1 MLISS
6 LRGHHKVL
14 KVNHLGGLT
23 TMFRTTI
30 SGRSLLPALFL
41 GLSLLA
47 APAGAT
53 IMGPGQITAST
64 TIPSQGGFTI
74 DQICD
79 GLLTA
84 PGWFN
89 GFAVNPGIIGTIH
102 LDFATPQAL
111 GDFVLWN
118 DVNVASEG
126 ISQFRLDF
134 FDAANAPLGS
144 SPVFVG
150 PINSIAPAIYPF
162 VVVEN
167 VKRVDL
173 VVLTLNPS
181 PRLEVREVAFN
192 WSDVVASEPST
203 FGGVKALFR

>member
-1 MLISS
+1 MH
-6 LRGHHKVL
+6 RTFA
-14 KVNHLGGLT
+14 LG
-23 TMFRTTI
+23 R
-30 SGRSLLPALFL
+30 LLPALLLCFVL
-41 GLSLLA
+41 GAL
-47 APAGAT
+47 PAGAT

-64 TIPSQGGFTI
+64 TIPSWGGFTI

-79 GLLTA
+79 GILVV
-84 PGWFN
+84 PGWYN
-89 GFAVNPGIIGTIH
+89 GFAVNPGLVGTIH
-102 LDFATPQAL
+102 LDLTTPAAL

-134 FDAANAPLGS
+134 FDAANLPLGS

-150 PINSIAPAIYPF
+150 PIGQTAPAIYPF
-162 VVVEN
+162 AVVTN

-181 PRLEVREVAFN
+181 PRLEIREVAFN
-192 WSDVVASEPST
+192 WSDVVATETST
-203 FGGVKALFR
+203 YGAVKALFR

>member
-1 MLISS
+1 MHRISAAA
-6 LRGHHKVL
+6 LRSV
-14 KVNHLGGLT
+14 
-23 TMFRTTI
+23 
-30 SGRSLLPALFL
+30 SALLL
-41 GLSLLA
+41 GLALAA
-47 APAGAT
+47 APAGAMIT
-53 IMGPGQITAST
+53 GPGQITAST
-64 TIPSQGGFTI
+64 TIPSWGGFTI

-79 GLLTA
+79 GILVV
-84 PGWFN
+84 PGWYN
-89 GFAVNPGIIGTIH
+89 GFAVDPGLIGTIH
-102 LDFATPQAL
+102 LEFPTPQAL

-150 PINSIAPAIYPF
+150 PIGQVAPAVYTF
-162 VVVEN
+162 ATVEN

-181 PRLEVREVAFN
+181 PRLEIREVAFN
-192 WSDVVASEPST
+192 WSDVVATQAST
-203 FGGVKALFR
+203 YGSVKALFR

>member
-1 MLISS
+1 ML
-6 LRGHHKVL
+6 H
-14 KVNHLGGLT
+14 
-23 TMFRTTI
+23 TI
-30 SGRSLLPALFL
+30 ASRRARIPALL
-41 GLSLLA
+41 LVLVLLA
-47 APAGAT
+47 APAGAMV
-53 IMGPGQITAST
+53 MGPGQITAST
-64 TIPSQGGFTI
+64 TIPSWGGFTI

-79 GLLTA
+79 GILTV

-89 GFAVNPGIIGTIH
+89 GFAVNPGIVGTIH

-134 FDAANAPLGS
+134 FNASNAPIGS

-162 VVVEN
+162 PVVEN

-173 VVLTLNPS
+173 VVLSLNPS
-181 PRLEVREVAFN
+181 PRLEIREVAFN
-192 WSDVVASEPST
+192 WSDVVPSERST

>member
-1 MLISS
+1 MIHISAS
-6 LRGHHKVL
+6 R
-14 KVNHLGGLT
+14 
-23 TMFRTTI
+23 RA
-30 SGRSLLPALFL
+30 LLPALL
-41 GLSLLA
+41 LSLALLA
-47 APAGAT
+47 APSGAMV
-53 IMGPGQITAST
+53 MGPGQITAST

-74 DQICD
+74 NQICD

-134 FDAANAPLGS
+134 FDASSALIGS

-150 PINSIAPAIYPF
+150 PIGSTAPAIYPF
-162 VVVEN
+162 PVVEN

-173 VVLTLNPS
+173 VVLSLNPS
-181 PRLEVREVAFN
+181 PRLEIREVAFN
-192 WSDVVASEPST
+192 WSDVVAGEQST
-203 FGGVKALFR
+203 FGAVKALFR

>member
-1 MLISS
+1 ML
-6 LRGHHKVL
+6 
-14 KVNHLGGLT
+14 
-23 TMFRTTI
+23 RTP
-30 SGRSLLPALFL
+30 SRRRALH
-41 GLSLLA
+41 LSLTCALLAISLAA
-47 APAGAT
+47 APARAM

-64 TIPSQGGFTI
+64 TIPSWGGFTI

-84 PGWFN
+84 PGWYN
-89 GFAVNPGIIGTIH
+89 GFAVNPGIVGTIH
-102 LDFATPQAL
+102 LEFPTPQAL

-134 FDAANAPLGS
+134 FDTANLPLGS
-144 SPVFVG
+144 TPVFVG
-150 PINSIAPAIYPF
+150 PIGQTAPAIYPF
-162 VVVEN
+162 PTVEN

-181 PRLEVREVAFN
+181 PRLEIREVAFN
-192 WSDVVASEPST
+192 WSEVVATDSAT
-203 FGGVKALFR
+203 YGAVKALFR

>member
-1 MLISS
+1 MFHTIPDRRFPL
-6 LRGHHKVL
+6 LLLVL
-14 KVNHLGGLT
+14 
-23 TMFRTTI
+23 
-30 SGRSLLPALFL
+30 ALM
-41 GLSLLA
+41 A
-47 APAGAT
+47 APCGAM

-64 TIPSQGGFTI
+64 TIPSWGGFTI

-102 LDFATPQAL
+102 LDFATPQAI

-118 DVNVASEG
+118 DVNVAAEG

-144 SPVFVG
+144 TPVFVG
-150 PINSIAPAIYPF
+150 PIGQTAPAIYPF
-162 VVVEN
+162 PVVEN

-192 WSDVVASEPST
+192 WSDVVPAEGAT

>member
-1 MLISS
+1 MIHISAS
-6 LRGHHKVL
+6 RRALLSTLLLVL
-14 KVNHLGGLT
+14 
-23 TMFRTTI
+23 
-30 SGRSLLPALFL
+30 A
-41 GLSLLA
+41 LLA
-47 APAGAT
+47 APAGAM

-74 DQICD
+74 NQICD
-79 GLLTA
+79 GILVV
-84 PGWFN
+84 PGWYN

-102 LDFATPQAL
+102 LDFATPEAI

-134 FDAANAPLGS
+134 FDASNVLIGS

-162 VVVEN
+162 PVVEN

-173 VVLTLNPS
+173 VVLSLNPS
-181 PRLEVREVAFN
+181 PRLEIREVAFN
-192 WSDVVASEPST
+192 WSDVVAGEQST